1 VISRP
6 LPSAERDVVSA
17 GMLRG
22 ASTALL
28 VTSVIGG
35 TALLL
40 ELVWPWL
47 AWGYVGAALVVGL
60 ALQGIAVRITRALE
74 REVER
79 VRQEHRSGSSHGDA
93 LREFRESRD

>member
-1 VISRP
+1 VISRT
-6 LPSAERDVVSA
+6 LPSAERDVV
-17 GMLRG
+17 GVGLLRG

-28 VTSVIGG
+28 VTSMIGG

-47 AWGYVGAALVVGL
+47 AWGYVGAALVLGL
-60 ALQGIAVRITRALE
+60 VLLGISARITRALE

-79 VRQEHRSGSSHGDA
+79 VRREHRSG
-93 LREFRESRD
+93 

>member
-1 VISRP
+1 MIFGP
-6 LPSAERDVVSA
+6 FPSAERDVVSA

-40 ELVWPWL
+40 ELVAPWL
-47 AWGYVGAALVVGL
+47 AWGYVGAALALGL
-60 ALQGIAVRITRALE
+60 ALQGIAVRVTKGLE
-74 REVER
+74 REIER
-79 VRQEHRSGSSHGDA
+79 VRQEHCSGSSHADV
-93 LREFRESRD
+93 LREFRD